1 MKRRKAIA
9 PIASAASLLT
19 LLSLPALAASDS
31 DLAIF
36 GKVPG
41 KDKIFACFTR
51 QYDAAH
57 LAGHP
62 KQNVTEM
69 TLLAQTYQNDS
80 EREYELEIGVRFRHQ
95 TKLFQLSGV
104 CDRTADGKA
113 ALSCGFDCDG
123 GHIDMRVKDGQS
135 ILVAIPDGA
144 RTWDPT
150 AAEPPPD
157 AKFGT
162 DDKVFRLDRTSLRD
176 CLPEAL
182 DDDVKAAIS
191 VAN

>member
-1 MKRRKAIA
+1 MV
-9 PIASAASLLT
+9 ASTAGLLALSPCAAD
-19 LLSLPALAASDS
+19 AASDS

-36 GKVPG
+36 GKTPG

-69 TLLAQTYQNDS
+69 AMLAQTYQNDS
-80 EREYELEIGVRFRHQ
+80 EREYELEIGVRFRKQ

-104 CDRTADGKA
+104 CDRTADGKG

-123 GHIDMRVKDGQS
+123 GHIDMRVKDAQS

-144 RTWDPT
+144 HTWDPT

-162 DDKVFRLDRTSLRD
+162 DDKLFRLDRASLQD

-182 DDDVKAAIS
+182 DDDTKAAIS
-191 VAN
+191 AAK